1 MRGKSAP
8 ESAESGQ
15 QEEMRGKSTLD
26 FTGGC
31 PEVVCLEWSGVAW
44 RGVGGLNLLKLHRL
58 HQLHQLHN
66 FISSSSICLAG
77 DFFSL
82 PGRSWRNKLVASYLL
97 LAGYWLLG
105 AGCCLLVVGCWLL
118 IVGC

>member
-1 MRGKSAP
+1 MKGKSAP

-44 RGVGGLNLLKLHRL
+44 VALIYLSCTG
-58 HQLHQLHN
+58 
-66 FISSSSICLAG
+66 SINSINSIIL
-77 DFFSL
+77 
-82 PGRSWRNKLVASYLL
+82 
-97 LAGYWLLG
+97 
-105 AGCCLLVVGCWLL
+105 
-118 IVGC
+118 